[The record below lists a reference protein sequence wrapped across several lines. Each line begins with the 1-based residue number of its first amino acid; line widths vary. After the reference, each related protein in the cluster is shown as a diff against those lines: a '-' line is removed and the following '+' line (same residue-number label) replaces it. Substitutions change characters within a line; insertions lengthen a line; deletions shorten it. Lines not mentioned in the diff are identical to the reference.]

1 MEKYFFIGLS
11 LYLLIINLL
20 SIIVCRVDKSAAI
33 KSRRRIP
40 EKTLFLL
47 SLLGGATFMYITMLT
62 IRHKTKHLKF
72 MLTLPLIIILQM
84 SLLFF
89 IIKANI

>member
-1 MEKYFFIGLS
+1 MNDYFLLILIG
-11 LYLLIINLL
+11 YLLIVNII
-20 SIIVCRVDKSAAI
+20 SIIVCATDKSAA
-33 KSRRRIP
+33 KKGHRRIP

-47 SLLGGATFMYITMLT
+47 SFLGGALFMYATMLK

-72 MLTLPLIIILQM
+72 MLTLPLIIILQTV
-84 SLLFF
+84 LLIL